1 MTFTPPLV
9 VQKGNRQ
16 IPLTGAFAWDIDVET
31 ADGSGIDVR
40 SGWTGQIVI
49 SNIPGTIRWNQIIS
63 GSQNSLDW
71 KFYSPNGIHLVIQD
85 CFTTFAFGS
94 SDVAPSNGT
103 YSVYLSNDG
112 FATKS
117 LVETGTYSTVNFD
130 LPV

>member
-1 MTFTPPLV
+1 MSFTPPLV
-9 VQKGNRQ
+9 LQKGNRQ
-16 IPLTGAFAWDIDVET
+16 IPLTGATAWDIDVLA
-31 ADGSGIDVR
+31 ADGSAIDVT

-63 GSQNSLDW
+63 GSQNSGDW
-71 KFYSPNGIHLVIQD
+71 KFFAYNAIHLVIQD
-85 CFTTFAFGS
+85 CLATFGFGS

-112 FATKS
+112 FTTKS
-117 LVETGTYSTVNFD
+117 LVEIGTWSTASFE